1 MSIHIER
8 FWISI
13 DLCKAI
19 DKIQVLRLQALPQ
32 LFVYDIVQL
41 LAVFRVKGTYLR
53 QTWHKPLTL

>member
-8 FWISI
+8 FWISN
-13 DLCKAI
+13 DLCEAI
-19 DKIQVLRLQALPQ
+19 DTLQVLRLQALPQ

-53 QTWHKPLTL
+53 QTWHNC